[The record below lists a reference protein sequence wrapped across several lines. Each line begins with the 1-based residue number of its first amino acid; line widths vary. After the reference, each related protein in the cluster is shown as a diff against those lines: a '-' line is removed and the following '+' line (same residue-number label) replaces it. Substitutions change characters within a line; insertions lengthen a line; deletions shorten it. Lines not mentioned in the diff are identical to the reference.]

1 MFELFQRIPEPWRQ
15 LADLLIAPL
24 VWIPRMQHA
33 MWDFFSAPGPWYLIA
48 GKYIFLVFP
57 ALLAVAAVWC
67 TQLSLYTLPFRSGR
81 VQFIPTMMLTWWD
94 AARAVWVYWV
104 GMFRFV
110 GVALGW
116 AVTFSTFVVKLLL
129 EIFRQVVLMPF
140 TMTGRMTQT
149 YFRPGVPWVAFVM
162 LVFWCALEA
171 AIFSYTLMPTVTE
184 LLTDLVGGES
194 TAHYTTPILY
204 CFLLLL
210 VMGSFACVQSL
221 MDAMKKREWK
231 SIIQMVIVELFV
243 MFFEV
248 MFLYR
253 ELIDALTPWISQQT
267 GMKMGLTVT
276 LSLSAFGWIGIRG
289 MTWFLFGQYGTPPM
303 LAFISRQP
311 IGEEGEPRLAHRSP
325 GRGRSPQCR
334 RRGVGGGDRGQQAAA
349 VDALRR
355 RRHQRILP
363 VRLRRRPHVSRL
375 LPLRPHAR
383 AGRPREA
390 ARSLRD
396 GHRREGQQRAE
407 VLSPDPR
414 LQQQGS
420 EADRGRSPEV
430 VPTHR
435 QPHGLQ
441 RVLPAGRAHG
451 EGAEPRP
458 RADHRDGGQ
467 RRRP

>member
-1 MFELFQRIPEPWRQ
+1 MFELIHRIPDPWRQ
-15 LADLLIAPL
+15 LTDVLIAPL
-24 VWIPRMQHA
+24 AWIPVMQHTL
-33 MWDFFSAPGPWYLIA
+33 WDFFFAPGPWWLLT

-67 TQLSLYTLPFRSGR
+67 TQLSLYTLPFRSSR

-94 AARAVWVYWV
+94 AARAVWIYWV
-104 GMFRFV
+104 GMFRCV

-116 AVTFSTFVVKLLL
+116 AVTFSTFVVKLVL
-129 EIFRQVVLMPF
+129 EVFRQVVLMPF

-221 MDAMKKREWK
+221 MDALKKKDFK

-267 GMKMGLTVT
+267 GMKMGLTFT
-276 LSLSAFGWIGIRG
+276 LALSAFGWIGIRG

-311 IGEEGEPRLAHRSP
+311 IVDEDDPRLA
-325 GRGRSPQCR
+325 
-334 RRGVGGGDRGQQAAA
+334 AAA
-349 VDALRR
+349 AKPAPAWWRQPVEELKKEIDWLHAKSEELLDYLV
-355 RRHQRILP
+355 LP
-363 VRLRRRPHVSRL
+363 VLQIAAAALNFGMVLVASRQVFS
-375 LPLRPHAR
+375 LPFKEGKEITQTWDILQTLHL
-383 AGRPREA
+383 PRKQA
-390 ARSLRD
+390 TL
-396 GHRREGQQRAE
+396 
-407 VLSPDPR
+407 
-414 LQQQGS
+414 
-420 EADRGRSPEV
+420 
-430 VPTHR
+430 
-435 QPHGLQ
+435 
-441 RVLPAGRAHG
+441 
-451 EGAEPRP
+451 
-458 RADHRDGGQ
+458 
-467 RRRP
+467 